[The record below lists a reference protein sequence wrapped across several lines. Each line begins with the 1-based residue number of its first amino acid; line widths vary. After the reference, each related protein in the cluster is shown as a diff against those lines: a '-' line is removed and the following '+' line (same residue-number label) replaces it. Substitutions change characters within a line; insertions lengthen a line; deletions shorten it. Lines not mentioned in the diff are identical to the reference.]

1 MISPTEALQIGI
13 MEIRNGGRIS
23 GKEIMRITR
32 ANLNA
37 YRKAKKWTKKIDK
50 WIDQIEDPEARCV
63 IDLYYR
69 QGHTWRQIAA
79 ETGGIYDEHYLR
91 IMIRDRYF
99 KKRGIDR

>member
-1 MISPTEALQIGI
+1 

-23 GKEIMRITR
+23 GKETMRITR
-32 ANLNA
+32 ASLNS

-50 WIDQIEDPEARCV
+50 WIDSIQDTLVRRV
-63 IDLYYR
+63 FDLYYR

-91 IMIRDRYF
+91 IMIRDRYL
-99 KKRGIDR
+99 KSKGINR